1 MEFFCFSSALD
12 DLLVRLELELDELE
26 ELEELEDSFLGESLS
41 DSVLG
46 ESLLLFLAEDIE
58 LADELVEVFFL
69 FSAKSIVYVGFF
81 ITSRKIILKELT
93 A

>member
-58 LADELVEVFFL
+58 LADELVEVFFPV
-69 FSAKSIVYVGFF
+69 KSIVYMKFF
-81 ITSRKIILKELT
+81 ITSRKIILK
-93 A
+93 